1 MKKVTASGKTVEE
14 AVQKA
19 LVELNTTRDEVEI
32 QVMEQPQKGLFGLF
46 GGKPAVVEVKL
57 KPNSVEEAMD
67 FLQVLIEKMGV
78 QVNIDIKTENRE
90 TIFDLQ
96 GEQIGTLIGR
106 RGQTLDSLQYLVN
119 LVANRNSDGFLRIRL
134 DAENYRERRKQS
146 LEQLADR
153 LAKKAI
159 QTKKPVKLEP
169 MHAHERKV
177 IHTALQNIKGIATY
191 SEGQEPRRYIVI
203 NPNK

>member
-1 MKKVTASGKTVEE
+1 MKKVTASGKTIEE
-14 AVQKA
+14 AIQKA
-19 LVELNTTRDEVEI
+19 LEELKAMREEVEI
-32 QVMEQPQKGLFGLF
+32 QVIENPQKGLFGLF
-46 GGKPAVVEVKL
+46 GGKPAVVEVEL
-57 KPNSVEEAMD
+57 KPDSIEEARD

-78 QVNIDIKTENRE
+78 QVDIVSKTDNRE

-96 GEQIGTLIGR
+96 GEHIGTLIGR

-119 LVANRNSDGFLRIRL
+119 LVANRNSEGFLRIRL

-146 LEQLADR
+146 LEQLAER

-159 QTKKPVKLEP
+159 QTKRPVKLEP

-203 NPNK
+203 TVK

>member
-1 MKKVTASGKTVEE
+1 MKKVTASGKTIEE
-14 AVQKA
+14 AIQKA
-19 LVELNTTRDEVEI
+19 LEELKAMREEVEI
-32 QVMEQPQKGLFGLF
+32 QVIENPQKGLFGLF
-46 GGKPAVVEVKL
+46 GGKPALVEVEL
-57 KPNSVEEAMD
+57 KPDSIEEARD

-78 QVNIDIKTENRE
+78 QVDIVSKTDNRE

-96 GEQIGTLIGR
+96 GEHIGTLIGR

-119 LVANRNSDGFLRIRL
+119 LVANRNSEGFLRIRL

-146 LEQLADR
+146 LEQLAER

-159 QTKKPVKLEP
+159 QTKRPVKLEP

-177 IHTALQNIKGIATY
+177 IHTALQSIKGIATY

-203 NPNK
+203 TVK